1 MMDRQMIIGIL
12 GQLPTEALLKAL
24 SVVAPGGGQ
33 GGDDGDMLGGLA
45 MGEGNKIQ
53 SWGDRTVKYS
63 GGKDRPG
70 IADKKWADGG
80 GEMNA
85 ESGREGQID
94 DGVDPTNI
102 FLQTG
107 GGV

>member
-12 GQLPTEALLKAL
+12 GQMPTEQLLKAL
-24 SVVAPGGGQ
+24 SVVAPGGGDEL
-33 GGDDGDMLGGLA
+33 GALGGLDV
-45 MGEGNKIQ
+45 GGDNKIQ
-53 SWGDRTVKYS
+53 PWSQRTVKYG

-70 IADKKWADGG
+70 IADKKWAEGG

-85 ESGREGQID
+85 ESGRTGEID

>member
-1 MMDRQMIIGIL
+1 MNREMLIGIL
-12 GQLPTEALLKAL
+12 GQMPTEQLLKAL
-24 SVVAPGGGQ
+24 AVVAPGGG
-33 GGDDGDMLGGLA
+33 GDELGALGGLEA
-45 MGEGNKIQ
+45 DGGNKIQ
-53 SWGDRTVKYS
+53 SWGDRTIKYG

-70 IADKKWADGG
+70 IADKKWAEGS

-85 ESGREGQID
+85 ESGRTGQID